1 MSFSTD
7 TAGAATKSFLSTAT
21 TWIQNH
27 ASLAL
32 AFVLGLAAG
41 GLLF

>member
-1 MSFSTD
+1 MST
-7 TAGAATKSFLSTAT
+7 TTQAAGAATQSFLTSAT
-21 TWIQNH
+21 LWIQNH